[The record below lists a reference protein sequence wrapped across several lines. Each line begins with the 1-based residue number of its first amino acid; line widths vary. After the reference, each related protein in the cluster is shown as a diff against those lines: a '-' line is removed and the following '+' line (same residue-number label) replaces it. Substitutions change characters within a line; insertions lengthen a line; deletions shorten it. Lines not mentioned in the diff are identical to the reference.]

1 MKAYQ
6 NIIIVGEKDTFVSIS
21 YENMYKPITYMRY
34 NELPCKGINMAS
46 NINSLAIINKYLGQI
61 YKNKGTNMHYFIVPN
76 NICKAIK
83 SGTYKNWVK
92 TGKTAGGK
100 PIDKTELYYWT
111 IFASLYKELF
121 QDVDFKPL
129 SYYSMKNVKYNVQ
142 QMQFTKE
149 LINKAYEYIQKNKD
163 KKVLN
168 TLDVILD

>member
-1 MKAYQ
+1 MKEYK
-6 NIIIVGEKDTFVSIS
+6 NIIIVGEKDTFVSMTF
-21 YENMYKPITYMRY
+21 ENMHKPICYMKY
-34 NELPCKGINMAS
+34 NKLPCKGGNMAS
-46 NINSLAIINKYLGQI
+46 NVNSLAIINKYLGEI

-76 NICKAIK
+76 NICKMIK

-92 TGKTAGGK
+92 TGMTAGGK

-129 SYYSMKNVKYNVQ
+129 SYYSMKTVKYNVQ

-149 LINKAYEYIQKNKD
+149 LINKAYEYVQENKNKNII
-163 KKVLN
+163 KS
-168 TLDVILD
+168 LDDIL